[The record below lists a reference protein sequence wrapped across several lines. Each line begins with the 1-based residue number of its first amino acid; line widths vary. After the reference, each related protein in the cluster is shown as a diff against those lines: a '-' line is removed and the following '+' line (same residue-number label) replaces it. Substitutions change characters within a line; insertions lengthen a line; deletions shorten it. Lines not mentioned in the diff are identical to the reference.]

1 MKVSSRLIDDVVV
14 ISLSGKLM
22 GGPDTSEA
30 VKNEI
35 YKYLDQGIKKFV
47 IDLEKVSRMNS
58 SGLGILISALTSV
71 RNKGGE
77 LRLAALNENMEG
89 ILVMTKLNTIFD
101 IHMTAEGAAKSF

>member
-35 YKYLDQGIKKFV
+35 YK
-47 IDLEKVSRMNS
+47 
-58 SGLGILISALTSV
+58 ILIIKCNHIDTPFVTL
-71 RNKGGE
+71 
-77 LRLAALNENMEG
+77 LR
-89 ILVMTKLNTIFD
+89 
-101 IHMTAEGAAKSF
+101 AESS